1 MKSFN
6 YILIILS
13 LVVTSSYGQDVGIS
27 GAYSPG
33 PIKEGETSTLTV
45 TWVSFSDIDYPIG
58 EVYIQVNIP
67 KSNYTVIG
75 SPSGNFL
82 TTYFSNLIDSDG
94 DGVWFGFNN
103 VAIPKSIT
111 EGIIQFTVRGDLYI
125 APNINTLL
133 ETGFDTYTDKE
144 KEDNIGKAGLAVE
157 KGLPINLLSFTAKKV
172 NNEEVMLNWETAT
185 EENFKGFDVEASV
198 DGSKFTKIGY
208 VEGRGSDS
216 KYVMM
221 DRNPFQGVNYY
232 RLKSVDVD
240 GSFVYSDIKAV
251 EITERSRRE
260 LAVFPNPFNGGFTL
274 SGLKPGSEI
283 KIHDIKGSV
292 VYTNKTDDSVF
303 RVNVPSLVGGVYN
316 VSVTNSGETISKR
329 LIKID

>member
-1 MKSFN
+1 MVNGEFGQIEISVCNNNPAPVGLAAYKVRPQ
-6 YILIILS
+6 LS
-13 LVVTSSYGQDVGIS
+13 TNNLMEITGVTDLPTGWFICSLGAGPGNTIRLSNGTDNGLLDGECRTFFIDYKAVGIGLNSLISATLGFGS
-27 GAYSPG
+27 GTVAGACTGPG
-33 PIKEGETSTLTV
+33 GQTVGNLPGNDNGQTSVTV
-45 TWVSFSDIDYPIG
+45 TAMV
-58 EVYIQVNIP
+58 
-67 KSNYTVIG
+67 
-75 SPSGNFL
+75 
-82 TTYFSNLIDSDG
+82 
-94 DGVWFGFNN
+94 
-103 VAIPKSIT
+103 
-111 EGIIQFTVRGDLYI
+111 
-125 APNINTLL
+125 
-133 ETGFDTYTDKE
+133 
-144 KEDNIGKAGLAVE
+144 
-157 KGLPINLLSFTAKKV
+157 PINLLSFTAKKV

-185 EENFKGFDVEASV
+185 EENFKGFDVEASI
-198 DGSKFTKIGY
+198 DGSKFAKIGY
-208 VEGRGSDS
+208 VEGRGSNS

-251 EITERSRRE
+251 EITERSKRE

>member
-1 MKSFN
+1 
-6 YILIILS
+6 
-13 LVVTSSYGQDVGIS
+13 
-27 GAYSPG
+27 
-33 PIKEGETSTLTV
+33 
-45 TWVSFSDIDYPIG
+45 VSDCG
-58 EVYIQVNIP
+58 
-67 KSNYTVIG
+67 
-75 SPSGNFL
+75 L
-82 TTYFSNLIDSDG
+82 
-94 DGVWFGFNN
+94 
-103 VAIPKSIT
+103 
-111 EGIIQFTVRGDLYI
+111 FTVNSSTAGTLQIRNSGGDF
-125 APNINTLL
+125 PT
-133 ETGFDTYTDKE
+133 
-144 KEDNIGKAGLAVE
+144 NIGGCTITFDVVGAIEGGSNANLTLASSLGPTSQCSDNVSNNQSAL
-157 KGLPINLLSFTAKKV
+157 GRIDVVGVLPINLLSFTAKKV

-185 EENFKGFDVEASV
+185 EENFKGFDVEASI
-198 DGSKFTKIGY
+198 DGSKFAKIGY
-208 VEGRGSDS
+208 VEGRGSNS

-251 EITERSRRE
+251 EITERSKRE